1 METENNT
8 MEIDNPMK
16 EKTIKTALND
26 ISSDLSTLATDVK
39 SMSEQLP
46 TLAATREEVNSFK
59 LIVENY
65 KQKLDTALVVIQRG
79 VDVRLGPIKLAETHY
94 NALDDINTNLK
105 IKNQRWSSLCK
116 AIASTGKIKV
126 IATAFVSALITA
138 AFLLLA
144 YENSPHVWAH
154 RALLASEESHMESP
168 LDEYSKAFVE
178 MRSGIKARKDC
189 KDRIV
194 GMESKANKIKT
205 LEDVLSDYTE
215 EVVEVREYKV
225 NLKADPIVDLI
236 CYHPSSNQKVNYR
249 IHSTPE
255 GKVTKVE
262 IEKKV
267 KGKNVWCEL
276 FKIES
281 KSQE

>member
-16 EKTIKTALND
+16 EKAIKTALND

-59 LIVENY
+59 LLVENY
-65 KQKLDTALVVIQRG
+65 NQKLDTALVVIQRG
-79 VDVRLGPIKLAETHY
+79 VDVRLGPIKLSETHY

-154 RALLASEESHMESP
+154 RALLAAEESHMESP
-168 LDEYSKAFVE
+168 LNEYSKTFVE
-178 MRSGIKARKDC
+178 MRGGIKSRKDC

-236 CYHPSSNQKVNYR
+236 CYHPSSNKKVNYR

-262 IEKKV
+262 MEKKV
-267 KGKNVWCEL
+267 KGKNVWVEL
-276 FKIES
+276 KELS
-281 KSQE
+281 SE

>member
-26 ISSDLSTLATDVK
+26 ISLDLSTLATDVK

-59 LIVENY
+59 LLVENY
-65 KQKLDTALVVIQRG
+65 NQKLDTALVVIQRG
-79 VDVRLGPIKLAETHY
+79 VDVRLGPIKLSETHH

-178 MRSGIKARKDC
+178 MRGGIKARKDC

-262 IEKKV
+262 MEKKV
-267 KGKNVWCEL
+267 KKGSVRWTEL
-276 FKIES
+276 KPIAVE
-281 KSQE
+281 

>member
-39 SMSEQLP
+39 SISEQLP
-46 TLAATREEVNSFK
+46 TLTATREEVNSFK
-59 LIVENY
+59 LLVENY
-65 KQKLDTALVVIQRG
+65 NQKLDTALVVIQRG
-79 VDVRLGPIKLAETHY
+79 VDVRLGPIKLSETHY

-116 AIASTGKIKV
+116 AIASTGRIKV

-154 RALLASEESHMESP
+154 RALLAAEESHMESP

-262 IEKKV
+262 MEKKV
-267 KGKNVWCEL
+267 KGKNVWVEL
-276 FKIES
+276 KELS
-281 KSQE
+281 SE

>member
-59 LIVENY
+59 LLVENY
-65 KQKLDTALVVIQRG
+65 NQKLDTALVVIQRG

-154 RALLASEESHMESP
+154 RALLAAEESHMESP

-205 LEDVLSDYTE
+205 LEDVLSDYID

-249 IHSTPE
+249 IHSTSE

-262 IEKKV
+262 MEKKV
-267 KGKNVWCEL
+267 KKGSVRWTEL
-276 FKIES
+276 KPIAVE
-281 KSQE
+281 

>member
-1 METENNT
+1 
-8 MEIDNPMK
+8 
-16 EKTIKTALND
+16 
-26 ISSDLSTLATDVK
+26 
-39 SMSEQLP
+39 
-46 TLAATREEVNSFK
+46 
-59 LIVENY
+59 
-65 KQKLDTALVVIQRG
+65 
-79 VDVRLGPIKLAETHY
+79 
-94 NALDDINTNLK
+94 
-105 IKNQRWSSLCK
+105 
-116 AIASTGKIKV
+116 
-126 IATAFVSALITA
+126 
-138 AFLLLA
+138 
-144 YENSPHVWAH
+144 
-154 RALLASEESHMESP
+154 MESP

-205 LEDVLSDYTE
+205 LEDVLSDYIE

-225 NLKADPIVDLI
+225 NLKADPIVDFI

-267 KGKNVWCEL
+267 KGKNVWVEQKEL
-276 FKIES
+276 TGE
-281 KSQE
+281 

>member
-1 METENNT
+1 METENDK

-59 LIVENY
+59 LLVENY
-65 KQKLDTALVVIQRG
+65 NQKLDTALVVIQRG
-79 VDVRLGPIKLAETHY
+79 VDVRLGPIKLSETHY
-94 NALDDINTNLK
+94 NALDDINANLK
-105 IKNQRWSSLCK
+105 IKNQRWSSLRK

-154 RALLASEESHMESP
+154 RALVAAEESHMEKP

-205 LEDVLSDYTE
+205 LEDVLSDYID

-249 IHSTPE
+249 IHSTSE

-262 IEKKV
+262 MEKKV
-267 KGKNVWCEL
+267 KGKNAWVEMVNL
-276 FKIES
+276 NI
-281 KSQE
+281 

>member
-1 METENNT
+1 METVNNT

-59 LIVENY
+59 LLVENY
-65 KQKLDTALVVIQRG
+65 NQKLDTALVVIQRG
-79 VDVRLGPIKLAETHY
+79 VDVRLGPIKLSEIHY

-144 YENSPHVWAH
+144 YENSPHIWAH
-154 RALLASEESHMESP
+154 RALLAAEESHMESP

-205 LEDVLSDYTE
+205 LEDVLSDYID

-249 IHSTPE
+249 IHSTSE

-262 IEKKV
+262 MEKKV
-267 KGKNVWCEL
+267 KKGSVRWTEL
-276 FKIES
+276 KPIAVE
-281 KSQE
+281 

>member
-1 METENNT
+1 MKTEDYK
-8 MEIDNPMK
+8 MEIDNPVK

-26 ISSDLSTLATDVK
+26 ISSDLSTLSADVK

-46 TLAATREEVNSFK
+46 TLVTTRDEVNSFK
-59 LIVENY
+59 LLVESYN
-65 KQKLDTALVVIQRG
+65 KKLDTALVVIQRG
-79 VDVRLGPIKLAETHY
+79 VDVRLGPIKLSETHY

-154 RALLASEESHMESP
+154 RALIAAEESHMESP
-168 LDEYSKAFVE
+168 LDEYSKAFME
-178 MRSGIKARKDC
+178 MRGGIKVRKDC
-189 KDRIV
+189 KKRIV
-194 GMESKANKIKT
+194 GMESNANKIKI
-205 LEDVLSDYTE
+205 LGDVLSDYTE
-215 EVVEVREYKV
+215 EVVEVKEYKISV
-225 NLKADPIVDLI
+225 NADPVVDLI
-236 CYHPSSNQKVNYR
+236 CYHPSSNQEAKYR

-255 GKVTKVE
+255 GDVTKVE
-262 IEKKV
+262 RQNTKKDKQAWV
-267 KGKNVWCEL
+267 TLKPIV
-276 FKIES
+276 S
-281 KSQE
+281 K

>member
-1 METENNT
+1 
-8 MEIDNPMK
+8 MK

-59 LIVENY
+59 LLVENY
-65 KQKLDTALVVIQRG
+65 NQKLDTALVVIQRG
-79 VDVRLGPIKLAETHY
+79 VDVRLGPIKLSETHY

-154 RALLASEESHMESP
+154 RALVAAEESHMEKP
-168 LDEYSKAFVE
+168 LDEYAKAFVE
-178 MRSGIKARKDC
+178 MSGGIKARKDC

-236 CYHPSSNQKVNYR
+236 CNHPSSNQKVNYR

-267 KGKNVWCEL
+267 KKGSVRWTEL
-276 FKIES
+276 KPIAVE
-281 KSQE
+281 

>member
-59 LIVENY
+59 LLVENY
-65 KQKLDTALVVIQRG
+65 NQKLDTALVVIQRG
-79 VDVRLGPIKLAETHY
+79 VDVRLGPIKLSETHY

-126 IATAFVSALITA
+126 VATAFVSALITA

-154 RALLASEESHMESP
+154 RALLAAEESHMESP
-168 LDEYSKAFVE
+168 FDEYSKAFVE
-178 MRSGIKARKDC
+178 MRGGIKVRKDC
-189 KDRIV
+189 KDRIE

-205 LEDVLSDYTE
+205 LEDVLSDYID

-262 IEKKV
+262 MEKKV
-267 KGKNVWCEL
+267 KGKNMWVEL
-276 FKIES
+276 KELS
-281 KSQE
+281 SE

>member
-59 LIVENY
+59 LLVENY
-65 KQKLDTALVVIQRG
+65 NQKLDTALVVIQRG

-116 AIASTGKIKV
+116 AIASTGKTKV

-154 RALLASEESHMESP
+154 RALVAAEESHMESP
-168 LDEYSKAFVE
+168 LDEYSKACVD
-178 MRSGIKARKDC
+178 MRSGIKARKGC

-205 LEDVLSDYTE
+205 LEDVLSDYIE

-236 CYHPSSNQKVNYR
+236 CYHPSSNKKVNYR
-249 IHSTPE
+249 IHSTHE

-262 IEKKV
+262 IEKRV
-267 KGKNVWCEL
+267 KKGSVRWTEL
-276 FKIES
+276 KPIAVE
-281 KSQE
+281 

>member
-16 EKTIKTALND
+16 EKTIKTTLND

-59 LIVENY
+59 LLVENY
-65 KQKLDTALVVIQRG
+65 NQKLDTALVVIQRG
-79 VDVRLGPIKLAETHY
+79 VDVRLGPIKLSETHH

-116 AIASTGKIKV
+116 AIACTGKIKV

-154 RALLASEESHMESP
+154 RALLAAEESHIESP

-178 MRSGIKARKDC
+178 MRGGIKVRKDC

-262 IEKKV
+262 IEKMV
-267 KGKNVWCEL
+267 KKGSVRWTEL
-276 FKIES
+276 KPIAVE
-281 KSQE
+281 

>member
-59 LIVENY
+59 LLVENY
-65 KQKLDTALVVIQRG
+65 NQKLDTALVVIQRG
-79 VDVRLGPIKLAETHY
+79 VDVRLGPIKLSETHY

-116 AIASTGKIKV
+116 AVASTGKIKV

-154 RALLASEESHMESP
+154 RALVAAEESHMESP
-168 LDEYSKAFVE
+168 LDEYSKAFVD
-178 MRSGIKARKDC
+178 MRSGIKARKGC
-189 KDRIV
+189 KDRIE
-194 GMESKANKIKT
+194 GMESKAKKIKT
-205 LEDVLSDYTE
+205 FEDVLSDYTE

-236 CYHPSSNQKVNYR
+236 CYHPSSNKKVNYR
-249 IHSTPE
+249 IHSTHE

-262 IEKKV
+262 IEKRV
-267 KGKNVWCEL
+267 KKGSVRWTEL
-276 FKIES
+276 KPIAVE
-281 KSQE
+281 

>member
-1 METENNT
+1 MKTEDYK
-8 MEIDNPMK
+8 MEIDNPVK

-26 ISSDLSTLATDVK
+26 ISSDLSTLSADVK

-46 TLAATREEVNSFK
+46 TLVTTRDEVNSFK
-59 LIVENY
+59 LLVESYN
-65 KQKLDTALVVIQRG
+65 KKLDTALVVIQRG

-144 YENSPHVWAH
+144 YENSPHDWAH
-154 RALLASEESHMESP
+154 RALIAAEESHMESP

-178 MRSGIKARKDC
+178 MRGGIKARKGC
-189 KDRIV
+189 KRRIV

-225 NLKADPIVDLI
+225 SMNADPIVDLI
-236 CYHPSSNQKVNYR
+236 CYHPSSNQEAKYR
-249 IHSTPE
+249 IHATPE
-255 GKVTKVE
+255 GDVTKVE
-262 IEKKV
+262 RQNTKKDKQAWV
-267 KGKNVWCEL
+267 TLKPIV
-276 FKIES
+276 S
-281 KSQE
+281 K

>member
-59 LIVENY
+59 LLVENY
-65 KQKLDTALVVIQRG
+65 NQKLDTALVVIQRG
-79 VDVRLGPIKLAETHY
+79 VDVRLGPIKLSETHY

-154 RALLASEESHMESP
+154 RALLAAEESHMESP
-168 LDEYSKAFVE
+168 LNEYSKTFVE
-178 MRSGIKARKDC
+178 MRGGIKSRKDC

-262 IEKKV
+262 MEKKV
-267 KGKNVWCEL
+267 KGKNVWVEL
-276 FKIES
+276 KELS
-281 KSQE
+281 SE

>member
-59 LIVENY
+59 LLVENY
-65 KQKLDTALVVIQRG
+65 NQKLDTALVVIQRG
-79 VDVRLGPIKLAETHY
+79 VDVRLGPIKLSETHY

-154 RALLASEESHMESP
+154 RALVAAEESHMESP

-205 LEDVLSDYTE
+205 LEDVLSDYIE

-225 NLKADPIVDLI
+225 NLKADPIVDFI

-267 KGKNVWCEL
+267 KGKNVWVEQKEL
-276 FKIES
+276 TGE
-281 KSQE
+281 

>member
-16 EKTIKTALND
+16 EKAIKTALND

-59 LIVENY
+59 LLVENY
-65 KQKLDTALVVIQRG
+65 NQKLDTALVVIQRG
-79 VDVRLGPIKLAETHY
+79 VDVRLGPIKLSETHY

-154 RALLASEESHMESP
+154 RALLAAEESHMESP

-178 MRSGIKARKDC
+178 MRSGIKTRKDC

-262 IEKKV
+262 MEKKV
-267 KGKNVWCEL
+267 KGKNVWVEL
-276 FKIES
+276 KELS
-281 KSQE
+281 SE

>member
-1 METENNT
+1 METENDK

-46 TLAATREEVNSFK
+46 TLAVTREEVNSFK
-59 LIVENY
+59 LLVENY
-65 KQKLDTALVVIQRG
+65 NQKLDTALVVIQRG
-79 VDVRLGPIKLAETHY
+79 VDVRLGPIKLSETHY

-105 IKNQRWSSLCK
+105 IKNQRWSSLCR
-116 AIASTGKIKV
+116 AVASTGKIKV

-154 RALLASEESHMESP
+154 RALVAAEESHMENP

-205 LEDVLSDYTE
+205 LEDVLSDYID

-249 IHSTPE
+249 IHSTSE

-262 IEKKV
+262 MEKKV
-267 KGKNVWCEL
+267 KKGSVRWTEL
-276 FKIES
+276 KPIAVE
-281 KSQE
+281 

>member
-1 METENNT
+1 METENDK

-59 LIVENY
+59 FLVENY
-65 KQKLDTALVVIQRG
+65 NQKLDTALVVIQRG

-154 RALLASEESHMESP
+154 RALLAAEESHMESP

-178 MRSGIKARKDC
+178 MRGGIKTRKDC
-189 KDRIV
+189 KDRIE
-194 GMESKANKIKT
+194 GMESDARYIKK
-205 LEDVLSDYTE
+205 LEGVLSDYTE
-215 EVVEVREYKV
+215 EELEVRKYKV
-225 NLKADPIVDLI
+225 NIKDEQLARLV
-236 CYHPSSNQKVNYR
+236 CYHPSTDQMINYR
-249 IHSTPE
+249 IHTNSE
-255 GKVTKVE
+255 GVVIKVE
-262 IEKKV
+262 KEKKTKSKV
-267 KGKNVWCEL
+267 VWEEL
-276 FKIES
+276 KPIDTP
-281 KSQE
+281 

>member
-59 LIVENY
+59 LLVENY
-65 KQKLDTALVVIQRG
+65 NQKLDTALVVIQRG
-79 VDVRLGPIKLAETHY
+79 VDVRLGPIKLSETHY

-154 RALLASEESHMESP
+154 RALLAAEESHMESP

-189 KDRIV
+189 KDRIE

-225 NLKADPIVDLI
+225 SLKADPIVNLI

-249 IHSTPE
+249 IYATPE
-255 GKVTKVE
+255 GNIMKVE
-262 IEKKV
+262 REKTV
-267 KGKNVWCEL
+267 KSKQVWETL
-276 FKIES
+276 QPIVGE
-281 KSQE
+281 

>member
-26 ISSDLSTLATDVK
+26 ISLDLSTLATDVK

-59 LIVENY
+59 LLVENY
-65 KQKLDTALVVIQRG
+65 NQKLDTALVVIQRG
-79 VDVRLGPIKLAETHY
+79 VDVRLGPIKLSETHH

-178 MRSGIKARKDC
+178 MRGGIKARKDC

-225 NLKADPIVDLI
+225 NLKSDPIVNLI

-262 IEKKV
+262 IEKRTK
-267 KGKNVWCEL
+267 KGSVRWTEL
-276 FKIES
+276 KPIAVE
-281 KSQE
+281 

>member
-59 LIVENY
+59 LLVENY
-65 KQKLDTALVVIQRG
+65 NQKLDTALVVIQRG
-79 VDVRLGPIKLAETHY
+79 VDVRLGPIKLSETHY

-116 AIASTGKIKV
+116 AVASTGKIKV

-154 RALLASEESHMESP
+154 RALVAAEESHMESP
-168 LDEYSKAFVE
+168 LDEYSKAFVD
-178 MRSGIKARKDC
+178 MRSGIKARKGC
-189 KDRIV
+189 KDRIE

-205 LEDVLSDYTE
+205 FEDVLSDYTE

-236 CYHPSSNQKVNYR
+236 CYHPSSNKKVNYR
-249 IHSTPE
+249 IHSTHE

-262 IEKKV
+262 IEKRV
-267 KGKNVWCEL
+267 KKGSVRWTEL
-276 FKIES
+276 KPIAVE
-281 KSQE
+281 

>member
-46 TLAATREEVNSFK
+46 TLTATREEVNSFK

-79 VDVRLGPIKLAETHY
+79 VDVRLGPIKLSETHY

-154 RALLASEESHMESP
+154 RALVAAEESHMEKP

-189 KDRIV
+189 KDRIE

-262 IEKKV
+262 MEKKV
-267 KGKNVWCEL
+267 KGKNVWVEL
-276 FKIES
+276 KL
-281 KSQE
+281 

>member
-1 METENNT
+1 
-8 MEIDNPMK
+8 MK

-59 LIVENY
+59 LLVENY
-65 KQKLDTALVVIQRG
+65 NQKLDTALVVIQRG
-79 VDVRLGPIKLAETHY
+79 VDVRLGPIKLSETHY

-154 RALLASEESHMESP
+154 RAFVAAEDSHLEDP
-168 LDEYSKAFVE
+168 AGEYSKAFIE
-178 MRSGIKARKDC
+178 IRGRRKERKAC
-189 KDRIV
+189 KERIE
-194 GMESKANKIKT
+194 GMEYEAKYIKRLERILSGYTDVELEVLGYKIRIK
-205 LEDVLSDYTE
+205 E
-215 EVVEVREYKV
+215 EEKV
-225 NLKADPIVDLI
+225 MLNCYDP
-236 CYHPSSNQKVNYR
+236 STKQKVNYR
-249 IHSTPE
+249 IHTTLE
-255 GKVTKVE
+255 GDVVKVE
-262 IEKKV
+262 REKTTKSKV
-267 KGKNVWCEL
+267 VWEEL
-276 FKIES
+276 KPIARE
-281 KSQE
+281 

>member
-46 TLAATREEVNSFK
+46 TLAVTREEVNSFK
-59 LIVENY
+59 LLVENY
-65 KQKLDTALVVIQRG
+65 NQKLDTALVVIQRG
-79 VDVRLGPIKLAETHY
+79 IDVRLGPIKLSETHH

-144 YENSPHVWAH
+144 YENSPHIWAH
-154 RALLASEESHMESP
+154 RALLAAEESHMESP

-205 LEDVLSDYTE
+205 LEDVLSDYID

-249 IHSTPE
+249 IHSTSE

-262 IEKKV
+262 MEKKV
-267 KGKNVWCEL
+267 KKGSVRWTEL
-276 FKIES
+276 KPIAVE
-281 KSQE
+281 

>member
-59 LIVENY
+59 LLVENY
-65 KQKLDTALVVIQRG
+65 NQKLDTALVVIQRG
-79 VDVRLGPIKLAETHY
+79 VDVRLGPIKLSETHY

-154 RALLASEESHMESP
+154 RALVAAEESHIESP

-205 LEDVLSDYTE
+205 LEDVLSDYID

-225 NLKADPIVDLI
+225 NLKADPILDLI
-236 CYHPSSNQKVNYR
+236 CNHPSSNQKVNYR

-262 IEKKV
+262 MEKKV
-267 KGKNVWCEL
+267 KGKNVWVEMKEL
-276 FKIES
+276 SSE
-281 KSQE
+281 

>member
-1 METENNT
+1 METENDK

-59 LIVENY
+59 LLVENY
-65 KQKLDTALVVIQRG
+65 NQKLDTALVVIQRG
-79 VDVRLGPIKLAETHY
+79 VDVRLGPIKLSETHY

-154 RALLASEESHMESP
+154 RALVAAEESHMENP
-168 LDEYSKAFVE
+168 LEEYSKAFVE
-178 MRSGIKARKDC
+178 MRGGIKVRKDC

-205 LEDVLSDYTE
+205 LEDVLSDYIE

-249 IHSTPE
+249 IHSTHE
-255 GKVTKVE
+255 GKVNKVE
-262 IEKKV
+262 IEKRV
-267 KGKNVWCEL
+267 KKGSVRWTEL
-276 FKIES
+276 KPIAVE
-281 KSQE
+281 

>member
-8 MEIDNPMK
+8 MVIDNPMK

-46 TLAATREEVNSFK
+46 TLAVTREEVNSFK
-59 LIVENY
+59 LLVENY
-65 KQKLDTALVVIQRG
+65 NQKLDTALVVIQRG

-144 YENSPHVWAH
+144 YENSPHIWAH
-154 RALLASEESHMESP
+154 RALLAAEESHMESP

-194 GMESKANKIKT
+194 GMKSKANNIKT
-205 LEDVLSDYTE
+205 LEDVLSVYID

-249 IHSTPE
+249 IHSTSE

-262 IEKKV
+262 MEKKV
-267 KGKNVWCEL
+267 KKGSVRCTVLKPIAVE
-276 FKIES
+276 
-281 KSQE
+281 

>member
-59 LIVENY
+59 LLVENY
-65 KQKLDTALVVIQRG
+65 NQKLDTALVVIQRG
-79 VDVRLGPIKLAETHY
+79 VDVRLGPIKLSETHY

-116 AIASTGKIKV
+116 AIASTGRIKV

-154 RALLASEESHMESP
+154 RALLAAEESHMESP

-262 IEKKV
+262 MEKKV
-267 KGKNVWCEL
+267 KGKNVWVEL
-276 FKIES
+276 KELS
-281 KSQE
+281 SE

>member
-16 EKTIKTALND
+16 EKTIRTALND

-59 LIVENY
+59 LLVENY
-65 KQKLDTALVVIQRG
+65 NQKLDTALVVIQRG
-79 VDVRLGPIKLAETHY
+79 VDVRLGPIKLSETHY

-154 RALLASEESHMESP
+154 RALVAAEESHMEKP

-236 CYHPSSNQKVNYR
+236 CCHPSSNQKVNYR

-262 IEKKV
+262 MEKKV
-267 KGKNVWCEL
+267 KGKNVWVEL
-276 FKIES
+276 KELS
-281 KSQE
+281 SE

>member
-59 LIVENY
+59 LLVENY
-65 KQKLDTALVVIQRG
+65 NQKLDTALVVIQRG
-79 VDVRLGPIKLAETHY
+79 VDVRLGPIKLSETHY

-154 RALLASEESHMESP
+154 RALLAAEESHMESP

-189 KDRIV
+189 KDRIE

-225 NLKADPIVDLI
+225 NLKADPIVDFI

-262 IEKKV
+262 MEKKV
-267 KGKNVWCEL
+267 KGKNVWVEL
-276 FKIES
+276 KELS
-281 KSQE
+281 SE

>member
-59 LIVENY
+59 LLVENY
-65 KQKLDTALVVIQRG
+65 NQKLDTALVVIQRG
-79 VDVRLGPIKLAETHY
+79 VDVRLGPIKLSEIHY

-116 AIASTGKIKV
+116 AVASTGKIKV
-126 IATAFVSALITA
+126 IATAFVSAVITA

-154 RALLASEESHMESP
+154 RALVAAEESHMEKP
-168 LDEYSKAFVE
+168 LDEYSKAFAQ
-178 MRSGIKARKDC
+178 MRSGIKVRKDC
-189 KDRIV
+189 KDRIE

-205 LEDVLSDYTE
+205 LEDVLSDYID

-249 IHSTPE
+249 IHSTSE

-262 IEKKV
+262 MEKKV
-267 KGKNVWCEL
+267 KKGSVRWTEL
-276 FKIES
+276 KPIAVE
-281 KSQE
+281 

>member
-8 MEIDNPMK
+8 MEIDNPVK

-26 ISSDLSTLATDVK
+26 ISSDLSTLSADVN

-46 TLAATREEVNSFK
+46 TLATTREEVNSFK
-59 LIVENY
+59 LLVENY
-65 KQKLDTALVVIQRG
+65 NQKLDTALVVIQRG

-154 RALLASEESHMESP
+154 RALVAAEESHMESP
-168 LDEYSKAFVE
+168 LDEYSKAFVD
-178 MRSGIKARKDC
+178 MRSGIKARKGC
-189 KDRIV
+189 KDRIE

-215 EVVEVREYKV
+215 EVVEVKEYKV
-225 NLKADPIVDLI
+225 DLKADPIVDLI
-236 CYHPSSNQKVNYR
+236 CYHPSSNKKVNYR
-249 IHSTPE
+249 IHSTHE
-255 GKVTKVE
+255 GKVIKVE
-262 IEKKV
+262 RENKN
-267 KGKNVWCEL
+267 KGKNAWVEL
-276 FKIES
+276 KQLTNE
-281 KSQE
+281 

>member
-1 METENNT
+1 METEDYK
-8 MEIDNPMK
+8 MEINNPVK

-26 ISSDLSTLATDVK
+26 ISSDLSTLSADVN

-46 TLAATREEVNSFK
+46 TLATTREEVNSFK
-59 LIVENY
+59 LLVENY
-65 KQKLDTALVVIQRG
+65 NQKLDTALVVIQRG
-79 VDVRLGPIKLAETHY
+79 VDVRLGPIKLSETHY

-154 RALLASEESHMESP
+154 RALLAAEDSHMESP

-178 MRSGIKARKDC
+178 MRGSIKSRKDC
-189 KDRIV
+189 KDRIE

-205 LEDVLSDYTE
+205 LEDALSDYTE

-236 CYHPSSNQKVNYR
+236 CYHPSSNKKVNYR

-262 IEKKV
+262 MEKRV
-267 KGKNVWCEL
+267 KKGSVRWTEL
-276 FKIES
+276 KPIAVE
-281 KSQE
+281 

>member
-59 LIVENY
+59 LLVENY
-65 KQKLDTALVVIQRG
+65 NQKLDTALVVIQRG
-79 VDVRLGPIKLAETHY
+79 VDVRLGPIKLSETHY

-154 RALLASEESHMESP
+154 RALVAAEESHMENP

-205 LEDVLSDYTE
+205 LEDVLSDYID

-225 NLKADPIVDLI
+225 NLKSDPIVDLI
-236 CYHPSSNQKVNYR
+236 CHHPSSDQKVNYR

-262 IEKKV
+262 MEKKV
-267 KGKNVWCEL
+267 KGKNAWVEMVNL
-276 FKIES
+276 NI
-281 KSQE
+281 